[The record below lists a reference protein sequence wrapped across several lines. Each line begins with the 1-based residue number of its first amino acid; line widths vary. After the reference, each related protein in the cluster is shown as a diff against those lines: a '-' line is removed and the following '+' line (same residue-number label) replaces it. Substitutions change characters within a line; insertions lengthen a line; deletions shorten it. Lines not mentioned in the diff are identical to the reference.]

1 MISTDTA
8 FLIGALA
15 IINPKFPARLRL
27 FLLTLAV
34 VDDIGALTVIALF
47 YSDDIRI
54 VPLLVCGGL
63 HRRDRAG
70 ALPAR
75 RPRPR
80 LRRRSDSRCGWR
92 CPSAAC
98 TRRWQAWRSRC

>member
-1 MISTDTA
+1 MVISTDTA

-47 YSDDIRI
+47 YSDDD
-54 VPLLVCGGL
+54 P
-63 HRRDRAG
+63 DRAASGRG
-70 ALPAR
+70 A
-75 RPRPR
+75 
-80 LRRRSDSRCGWR
+80 S
-92 CPSAAC
+92 
-98 TRRWQAWRSRC
+98 

>member
-15 IINPKFPARLRL
+15 IIKPKFPARLRL

-47 YSDDIRI
+47 YSHGIRI
-54 VPLLVCGGL
+54 GC
-63 HRRDRAG
+63 
-70 ALPAR
+70 
-75 RPRPR
+75 
-80 LRRRSDSRCGWR
+80 RCWSQP
-92 CPSAAC
+92 C
-98 TRRWQAWRSRC
+98 